1 MKLKGRLITAFFIM
15 IFLPVMLLCITAGT
29 IVRMQTNAI
38 QKNYDVDTDINKII
52 ANPIQIM
59 NRLTRGTYNEIK
71 LTALKNPEKLED
83 EAYINKLN
91 KELQDKY
98 SFIAVRKGDEFIY
111 AGNEE
116 QLKIVK
122 SRLQKFGVY
131 STEVDGGTFIDNKNS
146 FLVKSQ
152 DFYFSD
158 GKEGTIF
165 VITDVNTVFPQVK
178 SAVTQGIVSFLAI
191 IIFTAMILLLWIY
204 RGILR
209 PLNVLRVGM
218 NQIKDGDLDY
228 SVESDTEDEI
238 GQLCADFE
246 EMRIRLKELI
256 DSRLKYE
263 DDIKELISNISH
275 DLKTPLTAIK
285 GYSEGLL
292 DGVADTPK
300 KQEKYLKTIFTKAN
314 DMSILVDE
322 LAFYA
327 KIDNNTIPYTFKEI
341 NLWEYFDDCIGEV
354 GLDLEVKNIEVH
366 YMNQLDPST
375 CVVADAEQLK
385 RVINNI
391 IGNAVKYI
399 DKNKGTIQIRISD
412 IGNYVQVEFED
423 NGIGIPKPDIPYIFD
438 RFYRADSSRNSRK
451 GGSGLGLAISKKII
465 EDHSG
470 KIWAESEAGAGT
482 TIYFTLKKSMKN
494 TETDT
499 SNSKK
504 EGVIE

>member
-263 DDIKELISNISH
+263 DDIK
-275 DLKTPLTAIK
+275 
-285 GYSEGLL
+285 
-292 DGVADTPK
+292 
-300 KQEKYLKTIFTKAN
+300 
-314 DMSILVDE
+314 
-322 LAFYA
+322 
-327 KIDNNTIPYTFKEI
+327 
-341 NLWEYFDDCIGEV
+341 
-354 GLDLEVKNIEVH
+354 
-366 YMNQLDPST
+366 
-375 CVVADAEQLK
+375 
-385 RVINNI
+385 
-391 IGNAVKYI
+391 
-399 DKNKGTIQIRISD
+399 
-412 IGNYVQVEFED
+412 
-423 NGIGIPKPDIPYIFD
+423 
-438 RFYRADSSRNSRK
+438 
-451 GGSGLGLAISKKII
+451 
-465 EDHSG
+465 
-470 KIWAESEAGAGT
+470 
-482 TIYFTLKKSMKN
+482 
-494 TETDT
+494 
-499 SNSKK
+499 
-504 EGVIE
+504 